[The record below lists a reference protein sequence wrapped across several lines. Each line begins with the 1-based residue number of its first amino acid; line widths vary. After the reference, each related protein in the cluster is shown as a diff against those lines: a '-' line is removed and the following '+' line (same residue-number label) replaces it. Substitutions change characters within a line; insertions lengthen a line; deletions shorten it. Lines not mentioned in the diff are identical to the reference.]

1 MNKRNERL
9 IISLG
14 SNYNQRENIDFAK
27 KQLAVILAGNVVFSK
42 EIWTEPVG
50 IVSDK
55 FINCLCVSTT
65 HHTLTQT
72 RLAFKRIEKT
82 CGRTKKNDKL
92 NRIPLD
98 IDILMYGGEQYHT
111 DDWNRPYIQKLM
123 DDFDEEKKKFILD
136 PTVQA
141 EPKQ

>member
-1 MNKRNERL
+1 MGKRNERL
-9 IISLG
+9 IISIG
-14 SNYNQRENIDFAK
+14 SNFNQRENIDFAK
-27 KQLAVILAGNVVFSK
+27 KQLAAILAGEVAFSE

-65 HHTLTQT
+65 SHTLMQT
-72 RLAFKRIEKT
+72 RNAFKRIEKT
-82 CGRTKKNDKL
+82 CGRTRKNDKL

-111 DDWNRPYIQKLM
+111 DDWNRPYIKRLM
-123 DDFDEEKKKFILD
+123 DDFDEEKEKFIID
-136 PTVQA
+136 PTVQKDTEA
-141 EPKQ
+141 